1 MKNVLKI
8 KGQLQF
14 RRKRV
19 NENFPLNLT
28 CGLVVLEL
36 EPWAEFDSRP
46 GMLSIYQAVS

>member
-1 MKNVLKI
+1 MKNFFKI
-8 KGQLQF
+8 KCQLQF

-19 NENFPLNLT
+19 DENFPLNLT